1 MKLKIFLIGLIL
13 LISLGVV
20 SAADNSTDLSMDD
33 GLDDVIS
40 EDVKVEKTFDD
51 LQNEINDAKANGT
64 VKLEGTYIASNRTIN
79 VPYDGFTSTSFV
91 IDGQGKTVIDGNN
104 SKDLLFLTNISSE
117 HVTFKNIKFINS
129 NYEIIRGECS
139 LIIENCEFLNN
150 SGDSLIYGGWYNN
163 CSIINSIFDNN
174 RATNSIIDSYSDNL
188 IISNCNFTN
197 NKNAI
202 LEISRSLNVLLCNV
216 NLFNNIINDDAI
228 YVGYDCEKFTLMNS
242 SFINNKVSQILLRQL
257 AQRGDIVNCNFEDN
271 QGDLFITFSN
281 FDNCKFINTTA
292 SFQLIDIGS
301 NDYIRPVIKNSIF
314 RDNHVYCDAAQS
326 SLLVVSGK
334 VDVES
339 CEFTNNTAPYGGAIY
354 WLGDGKVDNCSFAN
368 NYAKIGGAI
377 FVSIP
382 KLVLTNNKFINNKA
396 VSYND
401 VYGFFSFELPKE
413 SYYYGEKITVK
424 VKDKFTNKYVDG
436 MRFDFVFWKNK
447 IRSGK
452 SVSACAKSFN
462 TLSLSAAKY
471 VAIIHLDDDDVQAS
485 LTKTVTIKK
494 APTSV
499 KAPKVTNK
507 FKKSKYFKVTVK
519 NKVTKDPV
527 KKTVI
532 KLKIGKKTY
541 NVKTDSKGV
550 AKFNTKKLKV
560 GKYKVVISSGSDNY
574 KISAKST
581 IKIKK

>member
-20 SAADNSTDLSMDD
+20 SAADNSTGLSMDD

-64 VKLEGTYIASNRTIN
+64 VKLDGTYIASNRTIN

-104 SKDLLFLTNISSE
+104 SKDLLFLTNFHSE

-129 NYEIIRGECS
+129 NYEIIRSECS
-139 LIIENCEFLNN
+139 LKIENCEFLNN
-150 SGDSLIYGGWYNN
+150 FGDDAIYCTWNTNLN
-163 CSIINSIFDNN
+163 CSIINSSFDNN
-174 RATNSIIDSYSDNL
+174 QVRNTIIESYSDNL

-197 NKNAI
+197 NKNSI
-202 LEISRSLNVLLCNV
+202 LKASSMSVLLD
-216 NLFNNIINDDAI
+216 NLYFFNNNMGGYGI
-228 YVGYDCEKFTLMNS
+228 YVGGDCKKFTLRNS
-242 SFINNKVSQILLRQL
+242 NFINNKNSFVLIWQTGQC
-257 AQRGDIVNCNFEDN
+257 GDIISCDFEGNEGGLIRGHTNIDNCN
-271 QGDLFITFSN
+271 
-281 FDNCKFINTTA
+281 FINTT
-292 SFQLIDIGS
+292 STFIEISS
-301 NDYIRPVIKNSIF
+301 NDNIKPVVKNSIF
-314 RDNHVYCDAAQS
+314 RDNHVYGDASQS

-334 VDVES
+334 VDVVS
-339 CEFTNNTAPYGGAIY
+339 CEFSNNTAPYGGAIY
-354 WLGDGKVDNCSFAN
+354 WLSDGKIDNCSFAN

-436 MRFDFVFWKNK
+436 MRFDFIFWKNK

-541 NVKTDSKGV
+541 TVKTDSKGV

-560 GKYKVVISSGSDNY
+560 GKYNVVISSGSDNY